1 MRSDCLVVRWQDRS
15 MRVTTIHGPRD
26 IRLEDRPRPEI
37 SAPTD
42 AVIKITAG
50 CICGS
55 DLWPY
60 RGENPI
66 TPGATI
72 GHEMVGVVEEIG
84 VEVTSFA
91 PGGFV
96 VVPFCTCDN
105 TCPHCRNGAQSAC
118 LRGGFTTGGQGE
130 YGLVEQAEG
139 SLVKTG
145 SMPDASM
152 IPSLLTLSDVFPTG
166 WHCAVSAG
174 VEKGATVVVVGD
186 GAVGLCGVLAAA
198 QMGAERVV
206 AMSRHEPRQEIA
218 RQFGATHI
226 VAERGDEGA
235 AVIDELTDG
244 VGADAVLE
252 CVGTDEA
259 IRQAFAVAR
268 PGSTVGFVGVPH
280 GVTLPVDRMFGK
292 NIGLAGGVAPVRRYL
307 PELLDLVLGGTVN
320 PGLVFDTVLPL
331 DEVAAGYQAMDERTA
346 IKVLLQP

>member
-1 MRSDCLVVRWQDRS
+1 
-15 MRVTTIHGPRD
+15 MRVTTIHAPGD
-26 IRLEDRPRPEI
+26 IRLEDRPRPEVT
-37 SAPTD
+37 APTD

-72 GHEMVGVVEEIG
+72 GHEMVGVVEDVG
-84 VEVTSFA
+84 SEVRSFR
-91 PGGFV
+91 PGDFV
-96 VVPFCTCDN
+96 IVPFCTCDN
-105 TCPHCRNGAQSAC
+105 TCPNCRNGAQSAC
-118 LRGGFTTGGQGE
+118 RNGGFTTGGQGE

-139 SLVKTG
+139 SLVKTP
-145 SMPDASM
+145 SLPDPSM

-174 VEKGATVVVVGD
+174 VEKGDTVVVVGD

-206 AMSRHEPRQEIA
+206 AMSRHESRQQIA
-218 RQFGATHI
+218 RQFGATDI
-226 VAERGDEGA
+226 VAERGKEGA
-235 AVIDELTDG
+235 AAIKELTDG

-252 CVGTDEA
+252 CVGTDDA
-259 IRQAFAVAR
+259 MQQAFAVAR
-268 PGSTVGFVGVPH
+268 PGSMVGFVGVPH
-280 GVTLPVDRMFGK
+280 GVRLPVERMFAK
-292 NIGLAGGVAPVRRYL
+292 NVGLAGGVAPVRQYL
-307 PELLDLVLGGTVN
+307 PDLLELVTSGAVN

-331 DEVAAGYQAMDERTA
+331 SEVAEGYRAMDERTA

>member
-1 MRSDCLVVRWQDRS
+1 
-15 MRVTTIHGPRD
+15 MRVTTIHAPGD
-26 IRLEDRPRPEI
+26 IRLEDRPRPKV

-72 GHEMVGVVEEIG
+72 GHEMVGVVEEVG
-84 VEVTSFA
+84 PAVRSFA
-91 PGGFV
+91 PGDFV

-105 TCPHCRNGAQSAC
+105 TCPECRNGAQSAC
-118 LRGGFTTGGQGE
+118 RNGGFTTGGQGE

-139 SLVKTG
+139 SLVKTET
-145 SMPDASM
+145 MPDPSM
-152 IPSLLTLSDVFPTG
+152 IPSLLTLADVFPTG
-166 WHCAVSAG
+166 WHCAVSAR

-198 QMGAERVV
+198 QLGADRVI

-218 RQFGATHI
+218 RQFGATDV

-235 AVIDELTDG
+235 AMIEDLTDG

-252 CVGTDEA
+252 CVGTDESM
-259 IRQAFAVAR
+259 RQAFAVAR
-268 PGSTVGFVGVPH
+268 PGSMVGFVGVPH
-280 GVTLPVDRMFGK
+280 GVTVPVDQMFA
-292 NIGLAGGVAPVRRYL
+292 NNVGLAGGVAPVRRYL
-307 PELLDLVLGGTVN
+307 PELLDLVLSGAVN

-331 DEVAAGYQAMDERTA
+331 ADVAAGYRAMDERTA